1 MVDLFS
7 SRRVYNL
14 IHTDVNALIDAIRN
28 AKEIDDRFAKIL
40 YEAVAVSVVKQ
51 LQIRNFSASSDL
63 SAAIHQLTFVV
74 EKNQTLL
81 TKMTV
86 LEDIIDEHIDN
97 MLYGTIEP

>member
-1 MVDLFS
+1 MVDLYS
-7 SRRVYNL
+7 SNQIHNL
-14 IHTDVNALIDAIRN
+14 IHTDVNTLINAIRN
-28 AKEIDDRFAKIL
+28 AKEIDERFAKIL

-51 LQIRNFSASSDL
+51 LQIRNFSASNNL

-86 LEDIIDEHIDN
+86 LEDLIDEHIDN